1 MSSALLPSMSSAT
14 TPETAAAL
22 AAPVPPEK
30 RGRGRPTG
38 GALPLPGPDAV
49 RAMTPAALAA
59 HLADIQR
66 RAGRVRAKT
75 EAALAAL
82 AALEKQDAALKEA
95 LAFAVHVAKTGDA
108 RLALE
113 KRAQAAREAA
123 ERAARE
129 AAELGALLA
138 AE

>member
-1 MSSALLPSMSSAT
+1 MTAALLSSLASET
-14 TPETAAAL
+14 SPETAAAL
-22 AAPVPPEK
+22 AAPVLPPEK

-49 RAMTPAALAA
+49 AKMSAAELAA
-59 HLADIQR
+59 HLANIQQ
-66 RAGRVRAKT
+66 RAGRVRAKL
-75 EAALAAL
+75 EAARAAVT
-82 AALEKQDAALKEA
+82 ALENQDAGLKDALKH
-95 LAFAVHVAKTGDA
+95 AVHVAKTGDA

-113 KRAQAAREAA
+113 ERARKAREAA

-138 AE
+138 E